1 MSFSIRPTA
10 DIVVPDSEK
19 FDLTKPTT
27 SNRPNDID
35 LTVVKE
41 SESRS
46 RPGET
51 LDSSNVN
58 SEDLVH
64 NNNRLSPVLSEQSI
78 FLVDNELL
86 VYDKDNDNANR
97 VEVDIVYE
105 LQ

>member
-1 MSFSIRPTA
+1 MPFSIRPTT

-27 SNRPNDID
+27 SNRPNETD
-35 LTVVKE
+35 LKVVKE
-41 SESRS
+41 REPRP

-58 SEDLVH
+58 NEDLVH
-64 NNNRLSPVLSEQSI
+64 NKNRLSPVLSEQSI

-86 VYDKDNDNANR
+86 VYDKYNDNANR